1 MNYNRNLW
9 RINPHRT
16 WLSRVRHFVQLL
28 QMTSDYPIIPFR
40 RNKNAYLTNF
50 GGKNNREISR
60 FCWVLLASASVTFCQ
75 DESATSHSY
84 DAMTK
89 GLILVTTVG
98 SRKKS
103 SLIKVAFR

>member
-1 MNYNRNLW
+1 
-9 RINPHRT
+9 
-16 WLSRVRHFVQLL
+16 
-28 QMTSDYPIIPFR
+28 MTSDYPIIPFG

-60 FCWVLLASASVTFCQ
+60 FCWVLLANKRKEYNFCSVTFCQ
-75 DESATSHSY
+75 DESVTSHSY
-84 DAMTK
+84 EAMTK
-89 GLILVTTVG
+89 GLILVMIVG

>member
-1 MNYNRNLW
+1 MAFACPPFCSVVPND
-9 RINPHRT
+9 
-16 WLSRVRHFVQLL
+16 V
-28 QMTSDYPIIPFR
+28 DYPIIPFR

-60 FCWVLLASASVTFCQ
+60 FCWVLLANRREEHNFCSVTFCQ

-84 DAMTK
+84 KAMTK